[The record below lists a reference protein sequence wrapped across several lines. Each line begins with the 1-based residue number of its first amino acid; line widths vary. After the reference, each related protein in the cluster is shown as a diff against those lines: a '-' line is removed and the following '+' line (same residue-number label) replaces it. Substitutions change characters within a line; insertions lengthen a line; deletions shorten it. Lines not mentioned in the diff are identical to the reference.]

1 MFDKFSINLAFSD
14 KDILNDYYKWLS
26 ICFDNDI
33 KFVRIFLCSFG
44 VNALFDKESL
54 KILKNI
60 LDKALEKEIE
70 VCLVLNN
77 FTDYNVN
84 TYLDINDKRYSWLNN
99 PYYFKYKKAKNFF
112 KVVDKD
118 YFESLTRVLNV
129 IEEYSNVKYIELM
142 NEIDQIEC
150 SNIILIN
157 WLNDLILLLKN
168 KYGER
173 FVYSSSISN
182 HRLFEKFRKNINCYV
197 DLHFYSFPY
206 VTAIEN
212 IEYINSKGDILYLGE
227 YAKYSDSSYLDS
239 LESKIYFV
247 SGLWG
252 FYFYNLNYPPLHWWW
267 QDLLNDEEYIK
278 IIDVFKDLSA
288 KFGKVRGISKGKTDY
303 RIYDKVSDVN
313 EKQKIK
319 ERLLNL
325 LKHPLFI
332 FDEFKNI
339 KKFIGRK
346 FVKQSDVIF
355 RNIILEDKVIYYL
368 ECNSNIV
375 FNGNFNGKKS
385 INLLTGVESKCKKNI
400 PKGIY
405 IIF

>member
-182 HRLFEKFRKNINCYV
+182 HRLFEKF
-197 DLHFYSFPY
+197 
-206 VTAIEN
+206 
-212 IEYINSKGDILYLGE
+212 
-227 YAKYSDSSYLDS
+227 
-239 LESKIYFV
+239 
-247 SGLWG
+247 
-252 FYFYNLNYPPLHWWW
+252 
-267 QDLLNDEEYIK
+267 
-278 IIDVFKDLSA
+278 
-288 KFGKVRGISKGKTDY
+288 
-303 RIYDKVSDVN
+303 
-313 EKQKIK
+313 
-319 ERLLNL
+319 
-325 LKHPLFI
+325 
-332 FDEFKNI
+332 
-339 KKFIGRK
+339 
-346 FVKQSDVIF
+346 
-355 RNIILEDKVIYYL
+355 
-368 ECNSNIV
+368 
-375 FNGNFNGKKS
+375 
-385 INLLTGVESKCKKNI
+385 
-400 PKGIY
+400 
-405 IIF
+405 